1 MTNTEM
7 EIIRVAGSL
16 PQRVQESILD
26 LLNGAAL
33 AVAATQGEEGSHED
47 S

>member
-7 EIIRVAGSL
+7 EIIRVAGVL
-16 PQRVQESILD
+16 PERVQERVLD

-33 AVAATQGEEGSHED
+33 AVAATHSEEVQHEN